1 MQRIPDAPSNQTPRN
16 HLSTLHHMSSSQ
28 KSVRTP
34 TFKSSAMC
42 HFNHSPCGGERR
54 AWLVG
59 RKGLV
64 PPQAGAPR
72 PQPEAEQEV
81 KLQLALQM
89 NKADAL

>member
-1 MQRIPDAPSNQTPRN
+1 
-16 HLSTLHHMSSSQ
+16 
-28 KSVRTP
+28 
-34 TFKSSAMC
+34 MC

-59 RKGLV
+59 RKGLI
-64 PPQAGAPR
+64 PPHAGAPR

-89 NKADAL
+89 NKADALEREGLIGGQTQPNRLIY